1 MSAGPERDRN
11 FVALLATGGLFLL
24 FVAVYM
30 VPRAAELRGTKESI
44 VNLTKARQEVSLIL
58 PQVAQTALTAPEPT
72 PNVRAWITSQAFKGL
87 DQAKQVSVNDGYL
100 EGKGAK
106 VKLRK
111 LKPDQAA
118 RFLAQLTRVRLVVER
133 MVLQDSDGD
142 GYWDLEIDVKV
153 PQLP

>member
-1 MSAGPERDRN
+1 MSASPERDRN
-11 FVALLATGGLFLL
+11 LVALVSTVGVFFL

-30 VPRAAELRGTKESI
+30 LPRAAELKKTRESI
-44 VNLTKARQEVSLIL
+44 TALTKTRQEVALII
-58 PQVAQTALTAPEPT
+58 PQVARTALTTPEPT
-72 PNVRAWITSQAFKGL
+72 PNVRAWITAQAFRGL
-87 DQAKQVSVNDGYL
+87 DQTKQVSVNDSYL

-118 RFLAQLTRVRLVVER
+118 RFLAQLTRVRRVVER
-133 MVLQDSDGD
+133 MVLLDADGD
-142 GYWDLEIDVKV
+142 GFWDLEIDVKV

>member
-1 MSAGPERDRN
+1 M
-11 FVALLATGGLFLL
+11 L
-24 FVAVYM
+24 FVAVYSF
-30 VPRAAELRGTKESI
+30 PRAAELRKTKESI
-44 VNLTKARQEVSLIL
+44 ANLIKARQEVSLIL
-58 PQVAQTALTAPEPT
+58 PQVTQTALTTPEPT
-72 PNVRAWITSQAFKGL
+72 PNVRAWITAQAFKGL

-111 LKPDQAA
+111 LKPEQAA